1 MPLHRCIFSIKA
13 IRFNKFYFRNF
24 KRRLLKQFFFLE
36 HRHLKDVFLGA
47 PSKDRARQTD
57 FLTYALTK
65 LVLDALMV
73 AFLKKRKTTLIATEK
88 RLQVQKVSEILVSL
102 FKCFNCYI
110 VSLCSRFSAW
120 SKGAFASA

>member
-24 KRRLLKQFFFLE
+24 KRRLLNQFFSSNIATSKTSFWARPLKTEHAKLIFLM
-36 HRHLKDVFLGA
+36 
-47 PSKDRARQTD
+47 
-57 FLTYALTK
+57 YALTK

-73 AFLKKRKTTLIATEK
+73 AFLKKRKTTLITTEK
-88 RLQVQKVSEILVSL
+88 RLPVQKVSEILVSL

-110 VSLCSRFSAW
+110 VSLCSRFSA
-120 SKGAFASA
+120 